1 VGAEDWQKKV
11 VLFGG
16 IDPPSTGGGTG
27 EANETLTETSPNP
40 EVGFTETPD
49 PAIILVTV

>member
-16 IDPPSTGGGTG
+16 MGSLREG
-27 EANETLTETSPNP
+27 EVNETLTETSPNP
-40 EVGFTETPD
+40 EGGLMETPD